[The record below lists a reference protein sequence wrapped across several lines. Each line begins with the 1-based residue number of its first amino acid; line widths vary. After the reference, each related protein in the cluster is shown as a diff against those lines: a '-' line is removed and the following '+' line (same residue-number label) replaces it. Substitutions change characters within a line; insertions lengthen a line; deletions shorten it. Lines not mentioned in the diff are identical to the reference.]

1 MSVTPTCV
9 SAREAACR
17 PSLKHRCALGH
28 DAPHPRE
35 VALKPPAL
43 ANQN

>member
-9 SAREAACR
+9 STRGCL